1 MTTYLWDDFS
11 DNVIAEYENGVAT
24 AVYTHEP
31 GLYGNLI
38 SQRRSGV
45 SSFYHYDARGD
56 TRQLTDATEAVTDS
70 KSYDAW
76 GNVVAS
82 TGSTVT
88 PYQFIGRQGYQSGNT
103 GVYVRARI
111 YQPTA
116 ARWFS
121 LDPLGFIDGMNIY
134 VMVRNMATR
143 IVDPA
148 GLFCVPLTTTTTG
161 PTKSVFEDGGSHGV
175 RISFTTEIL
184 FAEPCCHC
192 DFRQYVK
199 CNYEMAFIF
208 PDGTV
213 IKGPTPGR
221 KQDQVFREDCDD
233 MNRDGT
239 IQRWECYGAHRPLV
253 LRPNSGAVD
262 EWSGCQYRMKDEPA
276 YAYFDLTGPD
286 LLEKIANRKK

>member
-1 MTTYLWDDFS
+1 M
-11 DNVIAEYENGVAT
+11 V
-24 AVYTHEP
+24 
-31 GLYGNLI
+31 
-38 SQRRSGV
+38 
-45 SSFYHYDARGD
+45 
-56 TRQLTDATEAVTDS
+56 
-70 KSYDAW
+70 
-76 GNVVAS
+76 
-82 TGSTVT
+82 
-88 PYQFIGRQGYQSGNT
+88 
-103 GVYVRARI
+103 
-111 YQPTA
+111 
-116 ARWFS
+116 ARWTS
-121 LDPLGFIDGMNIY
+121 IDPLGFIDGMNIY

-161 PTKSVFEDGGSHGV
+161 PTNSVFEDGGSHGV

-276 YAYFDLTGPD
+276 DAYFDLTGPD
-286 LLEKIANRKK
+286 LLEKMANDKNRPLPKTLPQGIKVEFCMSCAFKQIVTDTATRAVVWSRTIDAGIPYPNETQRTVCRTDPLVIRRK